1 MDHPPTPP
9 EPQHPRAADSTP
21 SPRDLS
27 GLAWE
32 VSGGDLEF
40 KVGDRIGAYRLVEL
54 LGEGGFGLVYLA
66 EQSEPVKRQVALK
79 LLKLGMDTGRVVRR
93 FASERRLLA
102 MMEHPGVAQIH
113 DAGATPTGRPYFV
126 MELVRGEPITAYCDA
141 RRLGVRERLALIAE
155 VCDSVQHAHQKGVI
169 HRDLKPSNIL
179 VTEDAGRARTKIID
193 FGISKVIEAD
203 DGVSLAT
210 EDGVLIGTPEY
221 MSPEQASGAPHEID
235 TRTDIYSL
243 GVVLYELLVGR
254 VPLDAS
260 GLRRAG
266 PTRVREAIAS
276 SAPSRPLSMVRSD
289 ASKLPEIAE
298 ARGADPAQ
306 LVRQLKG
313 DPEWIVMK
321 AIDPD
326 RSRRYAAASEL
337 AADIRRLLASEPIL
351 ARPPSVAYRASK
363 LIRRHR
369 AVSALVCVLIVG
381 AVAAGVG
388 AAIQYADTLRARE
401 RAEAFAK
408 SEAEARRLAELRNYL
423 NLVAVADWA
432 TRAGEVALAWEHIER
447 ARTFDTEAGWEL
459 GLIAARLDQSEAV
472 LARGDLNGPRAAP
485 KLDASGER
493 LLLVNASGEPVFGD
507 SAWGLPRADASP
519 RPSTLALAPNAD
531 AAWTVTTGNELIRWN
546 TTERHAPTREQSFT
560 LPTPPSALAAD
571 TRRAVAGDAWGRVG
585 FYADNGPRI
594 IEAHE
599 APVTAAAVSQSGAL
613 AITGDATGVVIIWNT
628 ETARPTHSIHAHT
641 GAVLAADIGGRT
653 LATGGEDGR
662 ICLWDLRTGRR
673 LGALA
678 GHRGEI
684 LSLRFRPETS
694 GDPEFL
700 LSAGSDLTLRLW
712 DAVSQSQM
720 ALMLGHRAPVLEI
733 GWSERG
739 PVTADESGE
748 VRLWNP
754 ARAIAPALGV
764 RAIWGRPVAIAFAD
778 NDTIIVSGQSGS
790 AALDAR
796 ILAPLGPAHQ
806 WTEPASDP
814 IETRGR
820 DGKRYRIDSTGV
832 IAAVHNDREL
842 WSSKALRAKPSAL
855 ALSPDGAR
863 LAIADRSGVV
873 RLLHAETGEGIMTI
887 AEVGIPVE
895 ALAFCAEGETLV
907 AALADG
913 VVRRWSTRP
922 DAAERVSGPEPL
934 DPPAETTVWIADAH
948 FADASGSRTGS
959 PGPDGAFVLVSLYC
973 AGPLPDGP
981 VRVEARSGGAS
992 ASGEAV
998 WTEILGAPL
1007 ADAFLLLGPL
1017 DISDDSGPVEVL
1029 ARTIERE
1036 HRFILP

>member
-9 EPQHPRAADSTP
+9 NPRAADSTP

-40 KVGDRIGAYRLVEL
+40 KVGDRIGPYRLVEL
-54 LGEGGFGLVYLA
+54 IGEGGFGLVYLA
-66 EQSEPVKRQVALK
+66 EQAEPVQRRVALK

-102 MMEHPGVAQIH
+102 MMEHPGVAQIY

-126 MELVRGEPITAYCDA
+126 MELVRGEPITSYCDT
-141 RRLGVRERLALIAE
+141 RRLGVPERMALIAE

-179 VTEDAGRARTKIID
+179 VAEVGGRARPKIID
-193 FGISKVIEAD
+193 FGISKIIEAE
-203 DGVSLAT
+203 DGASLAT

-276 SAPSRPLSMVRSD
+276 SAPSRPISVVRAD
-289 ASKLPEIAE
+289 AAKLPEIAM
-298 ARGADPAQ
+298 ARGADASQ
-306 LVRQLKG
+306 LVRQLRG

-326 RSRRYAAASEL
+326 RSRRYASASEL
-337 AADIRRLLASEPIL
+337 SADIRRFLASEPIL
-351 ARPPSVAYRASK
+351 ARPPSVAYRVSK
-363 LIRRHR
+363 LVRRNR
-369 AVSALVCVLIVG
+369 AASVLLGLLLLG
-381 AVAAGVG
+381 AIGAGVG
-388 AAIQYADTLRARE
+388 AAVQYANTVQARQ
-401 RAEAFAK
+401 RAEAFAQ
-408 SEAEARRLAELRNYL
+408 SEAEARRLADLRTYL
-423 NLVAVADWA
+423 NLVSVADWA

-447 ARTFDTEAGWEL
+447 AKELQDAAGWEL
-459 GLIAARLDQSEAV
+459 GLIAARLDQSERV
-472 LARGDLNGPRAAP
+472 LASGLGAAP
-485 KLDASGER
+485 KLDATRER
-493 LLLVNASGEPVFGD
+493 LLLVDTSGAPVLGGPG
-507 SAWGLPRADASP
+507 WGAPRAETPA
-519 RPSTLALAPNAD
+519 RAVALAFARD
-531 AAWTVTTGNELIRWN
+531 AGAAWTATQKNELIRWDTAN
-546 TTERHAPTREQSFT
+546 ASPEPATRFS
-560 LPTPPSALAAD
+560 LAAPPSALA
-571 TRRAVAGDAWGRVG
+571 GDAQRAITGDGWGRVG
-585 FYADNGPRI
+585 FYAATGARSV
-594 IEAHE
+594 EAHE
-599 APVTAAAVSQSGAL
+599 APVTIAALSPNGAV
-613 AITGDATGVVIIWNT
+613 AITGDATGVVIVWDAT
-628 ETARPTHSIHAHT
+628 SGRPTHSFNAHT
-641 GAVLAADIGGRT
+641 GAVLAADIGGRI

-662 ICLWDLRTGRR
+662 ICIWDLRTGRR

-678 GHRGEI
+678 GHRGEV
-684 LSLRFRPETS
+684 LSLGFRPEAS

-720 ALMLGHRAPVLEI
+720 ALMLGHRAPVREI
-733 GWSERG
+733 AWSERG

-764 RAIWGRPVAIAFAD
+764 RAIWGRPVDIAFAD
-778 NDTIIVSGQSGS
+778 NDTIIVTSEHGLNFVDSHT
-790 AALDAR
+790 
-796 ILAPLGPAHQ
+796 LAPLGQAK
-806 WTEPASDP
+806 PASNPTHDP
-814 IETRGR
+814 REAHGP
-820 DGKRYRIDSTGV
+820 GGVRYRAGVSGVTATDETGAERWRSDSRS
-832 IAAVHNDREL
+832 AP
-842 WSSKALRAKPSAL
+842 PSAI

-873 RLLHAETGEGIMTI
+873 RLLHAKTGEVVMTI
-887 AEVGIPVE
+887 AEVGLPVE
-895 ALAFCAEGETLV
+895 ALAFCSEGETLV

-913 VVRRWSTRP
+913 VVRLWSATP
-922 DAAERVSGPEPL
+922 NAAEPATGPEPI
-934 DPPAETTVWIADAH
+934 DPPAEPTVWIADAH
-948 FADASGSRTGS
+948 LADASGSRTGS
-959 PGPDGAFVLVSLYC
+959 PGPQGAFVLVSLYC

-981 VRVEARSGGAS
+981 VRVEVRSGDAS
-992 ASGEAV
+992 VSGEAV

-1007 ADAFLLLGPL
+1007 ADAFLLVGPL

-1029 ARTIERE
+1029 ARTPDGE

>member
-9 EPQHPRAADSTP
+9 EPQSPRAADSTP

-388 AAIQYADTLRARE
+388 ATIQYADTLRARE
-401 RAEAFAK
+401 RAEAFAM

-472 LARGDLNGPRAAP
+472 LARGDLNGPNAAP
-485 KLDASGER
+485 KLDAAGER
-493 LLLVNASGEPVFGD
+493 LLLVNASGEPVFGE
-507 SAWGLPRADASP
+507 SAWGLPQADASP

-546 TTERHAPTREQSFT
+546 TSERHAPTREQSFA
-560 LPTPPSALAAD
+560 LPAPPSALAAD

-594 IEAHE
+594 VEAHE

-613 AITGDATGVVIIWNT
+613 AITGDATGVVIIWNA

-712 DAVSQSQM
+712 DTVSQSQM
-720 ALMLGHRAPVLEI
+720 ALMLGHRAPVREI
-733 GWSERG
+733 AWSEQG

-764 RAIWGRPVAIAFAD
+764 RAIWGRPFGIAFD
-778 NDTIIVSGQSGS
+778 ENDTLIV
-790 AALDAR
+790 AADHGGNVLDAR
-796 ILAPLGPAHQ
+796 TLAPLGGADPAKQLPRNH
-806 WTEPASDP
+806 TETASP
-814 IETRGR
+814 SGMRF
-820 DGKRYRIDSTGV
+820 RIDNAGVFATGANGV
-832 IAAVHNDREL
+832 ERWRVESRRSA
-842 WSSKALRAKPSAL
+842 PSAI
-855 ALSPDGAR
+855 ALLSDASR
-863 LAIADRSGVV
+863 LAIADRAGVV
-873 RLLHAETGEGIMTI
+873 RLLHAETGEAVMTV
-887 AEVGIPVE
+887 AEVGQPVE
-895 ALAFCAEGETLV
+895 ALAFCPEGRTLA

-913 VVRRWSTRP
+913 VVRVWNASP
-922 DAAERVSGPEPL
+922 GGAALFTGPEPL
-934 DPPAETTVWIADAH
+934 DPPPITTIWIADAH
-948 FADASGSRTGS
+948 LADASGSRTAE
-959 PGPDGAFVLVSLYC
+959 PGPEGAFVLVSLYC
-973 AGPLPDGP
+973 AGPLPPEP
-981 VRVEARSGGAS
+981 VRVEARSGDAS
-992 ASGEAV
+992 VSGVAS
-998 WTEILGAPL
+998 WTEVPGAPL
-1007 ADAFLLLGPL
+1007 ADSFLLLGPL
-1017 DISDDSGPVEVL
+1017 IGAEGEIEVRVETGEGRRHFVV
-1029 ARTIERE
+1029 
-1036 HRFILP
+1036 P